1 MKTKEIYASSTA
13 QCVDV
18 SKPSPSVHRLINL
31 KIQEDRARNYIIN
44 ENKRN
49 LCEFCRPVRR
59 FFKNI
64 PVGAS
69 THKFENSRGPG
80 AKLHHQ

>member
-1 MKTKEIYASSTA
+1 
-13 QCVDV
+13 
-18 SKPSPSVHRLINL
+18 L

-49 LCEFCRPVRR
+49 LCEFYRPVRR

-64 PVGAS
+64 PAGAS